1 MQIGTVC
8 LRDDLR
14 SNRNR
19 LTLLSIVKWKVD
31 VTAVPFRQARAIHGL
46 TPNSRNEA
54 IQYRFLRFR
63 FPFVRFEWH
72 VETPYHTVDALLHG
86 IGGPIEVRFLWKAWT
101 RNFAASGESQVID
114 YLLAFSP
121 GLSAVIAFGSC
132 TDTLECIGRR
142 NLVISSRS
150 FVVTKL
156 IQPELMKPVPYPQN
170 VPELAE

>member
-1 MQIGTVC
+1 
-8 LRDDLR
+8 
-14 SNRNR
+14 
-19 LTLLSIVKWKVD
+19 VD
-31 VTAVPFRQARAIHGL
+31 VKAVPFHQAKAIHGL

-86 IGGPIEVRFLWKAWT
+86 VGGPIEVRFLWKAWT
-101 RNFAASGESQVID
+101 RNFAASGESQLID
-114 YLLAFSP
+114 YLFSVLTS
-121 GLSAVIAFGSC
+121 GLLAVIAFGSC
-132 TDTLECIGRR
+132 TDTLECIDRR
-142 NLVISSRS
+142 YLVISYRA

-156 IQPELMKPVPYPQN
+156 IQPELMMPVPYPQN